1 MSIEAVANTRPPYGG
16 VLSGGTLFGWEIP
29 KRSDPRWPF
38 AFLLGSYLVLGATWF
53 GFNRAPSQVL
63 IILGFGCALEVVLAW
78 ALKGRK
84 ALPLSAFISCSSLA
98 ILLNYSHGS
107 ALLVVP
113 VLLTLGSKYVLTHKG
128 RHVINPSLFGVAI
141 SLLLGQEMITAAP
154 AYQWA
159 GSSMLVT
166 LVIIGGA
173 AAFFLHR
180 IGRLTLV
187 VSFVVFYALQTALRA
202 WIMRHHLPPEM
213 LFIGTMTTPAFF
225 LFTMYMMTDPVT
237 SPDDK
242 RGQVIVAALV
252 AGIDLALHAK
262 ESVFTFFYAGLI
274 VASVRFVGAHL
285 RTIKE
290 EGLSAWR
297 AAELGADRLRA
308 ILLVGT
314 VTAVYVV
321 GLLAFSP
328 PGSRVEPGFSLKA
341 VPIEQAGLGA
351 QMGDL
356 FDRVDPRVRH
366 VAKWVLSV
374 GDGVAVGDVDND
386 GDLDLFLTHVL
397 KREEERAALYLNVT
411 VPGGPL
417 RFERVRVPALEAVA
431 HHPEEQGL
439 ISGGVFADIDNDGD
453 QDLLLSVAFGSS
465 RVLQNRLVDDGALQ
479 LLDVTEEAGLG
490 DHAVS
495 MGVTVLD
502 VDKDG
507 DLDLFRLGSLTSH
520 LFGYDEPTP
529 FNLFKLPAP
538 ATEGDRRALQFMH
551 DSWHQ
556 ANNGGLNHLFLND
569 GKGRFTRLDPEQV
582 GITETRWSLAV
593 TAADLNHDG
602 WPDLYVANDFGP
614 DRLYLHQGLKDGV
627 PSFESVVG
635 PLFSDVGNDTYK
647 GMNASAADVDRNGY
661 LDVYISNVHHA
672 LQAEGSIL
680 WMVYPTDEGRH
691 PRFVD
696 EAARRGAL
704 NPRRF
709 AWGAQFGDLNL
720 DGWPDIV
727 QANGM
732 LDDRLDPLYE
742 DMKDYWYVNHKLM
755 QSGPEIHTYADMWGD
770 IRGRTLYPNEA
781 RRVLLNRGDEGPG
794 LFVDV
799 AEQVGIADPD
809 NSRAVLLADLDG
821 DEDLDVLIAN
831 QHGPTSLYQ
840 SDLMQ
845 RGAGQR
851 ALILE
856 LVGDGVQVNRDAIGT
871 RVSVLLPDGPDGP
884 RPPIVDEVQAMGG
897 FSSQRH
903 PGLHLGL
910 GHLDES
916 ASVEVTITWPHGVV
930 QRLSLTPGRHRV
942 ALPPREAP

>member
-1 MSIEAVANTRPPYGG
+1 VSIEAVANTRPTAGG
-16 VLSGGTLFGWEIP
+16 GLLRGWEIP
-29 KRSDPRWPF
+29 GRRDPRWPF
-38 AFLLGSYLVLGATWF
+38 AFLLASYLVLGATWF

-63 IILGFGCALEVVLAW
+63 IILGFGCALEVVFAW

-84 ALPLSAFISCSSLA
+84 VLPVSAFISCSSLA

-113 VLLTLGSKYVLTHKG
+113 VLLTLGSKYVLTHEG
-128 RHVINPSLFGVAI
+128 RHVINPSLFGVAL

-159 GSSMLVT
+159 GSSMFVT

-187 VSFVVFYALQTALRA
+187 VSFVGFYALQTLLRA

-237 SPDDK
+237 SPNDR

-274 VASVRFVGAHL
+274 VAAVRFVGLHL
-285 RTIKE
+285 RSIKNK
-290 EGLSAWR
+290 GIAAWR

-308 ILLVGT
+308 VLLVGT

-321 GLLAFSP
+321 GLTALAP
-328 PGSRVEPGFSLKA
+328 PSSRVDPGFVLTKVSA
-341 VPIEQAGLGA
+341 DEAGLGA
-351 QMGDL
+351 TMGDL
-356 FDRVDPRVRH
+356 FHRVDPRVRH

-374 GDGVAVGDVDND
+374 GDGVAVGDADND

-397 KREEERAALYLNVT
+397 KRDDDRAGLYLNVT
-411 VPGGPL
+411 EPNGPL
-417 RFERVRVPALEAVA
+417 RFERQPVPALHAIA
-431 HHPEEQGL
+431 HDPEGQGL

-453 QDLLLSVAFGSS
+453 QDLVLSVAFGTS
-465 RVLQNRLVDDGALQ
+465 RVLESRLVDDGALRWM
-479 LLDVTEEAGLG
+479 DVTDEAGLG

-495 MGVTVLD
+495 MGVTVFD
-502 VDKDG
+502 ADNDG

-520 LFGYDEPTP
+520 LFGYDTPTP
-529 FNLFKLPAP
+529 FNLFSLPAP
-538 ATEGDRRALQFMH
+538 AWDGDRRMLQFMH
-551 DSWHQ
+551 NSWHQ
-556 ANNGGLNHLFLND
+556 ADNGGLNHLFLND
-569 GKGRFTRLDPEQV
+569 GRGRFTRLPPAQV
-582 GITETRWSLAV
+582 GITDTRWSLAV

-602 WPDLYVANDFGP
+602 WTDLYVANDFGP
-614 DRLYLHQGLKDGV
+614 DRLYLHQGLKEGV
-627 PSFESVVG
+627 PSYTSIVG

-680 WMVYPTDEGRH
+680 WMVTPTDDPHR

-720 DGWPDIV
+720 DGWPDLV

-732 LDDRLDPLYE
+732 LDDRLDPLYD

-755 QSGPEIHTYADMWGD
+755 QSGPELHTYADMWGD
-770 IRGRTLYPNEA
+770 IRGREIYPNEA
-781 RRVLLNRGDEGPG
+781 RRVLLNRGERAPG
-794 LFVDV
+794 TFVDV
-799 AEQVGIADPD
+799 AAQVGLTEVD

-821 DEDLDVLIAN
+821 DGDDDVLICN
-831 QHGPTSLYQ
+831 QHGPTSLYT
-840 SDLMQ
+840 SDLAQ
-845 RGAGQR
+845 RSSAPASLR
-851 ALILE
+851 LTF
-856 LVGDGVQVNRDAIGT
+856 VGDGERVNRDGIGT
-871 RVSVLLPDGPDGP
+871 RVTVHLPDGPDGP

-897 FSSQRH
+897 FSSQRA
-903 PGLHLGL
+903 PGLTFGL
-910 GHLDES
+910 GQIDSS
-916 ASVEVTITWPHGVV
+916 AKIKVTVRWPHGVEE
-930 QRLSLTPGRHRV
+930 RLQLTAGRHRIV
-942 ALPPREAP
+942 LPPHEAQR